1 MASAIRFLLVWGLP
15 LAAGVLV
22 LSLYLDHRIS
32 RGHRWGWPPSW
43 SARVGKVFLNLVNV
57 AAVYWLVTILFI
69 GSGRNLASGARRFQ
83 SLMGEP
89 TPDLVFHRVDSDK
102 DLKLKQFRGRVVLL
116 NLWATWCA
124 PCVKELPELD
134 RLQQIYGD
142 RGLTVITLSQQEREE
157 LLGFAARHPS
167 SAINGYAK
175 DMGWLE
181 VGDAR
186 PVSLV
191 LDRKGVL
198 REFVVTS
205 KDFAGFES
213 MIQPYL

>member
-1 MASAIRFLLVWGLP
+1 MASTIRFLLVWGVP
-15 LAAGVLV
+15 VAAVVLA

-43 SARVGKVFLNLVNV
+43 SARFGKVFLNLVNI
-57 AAVYWLVTILFI
+57 AAIYWLVTVFLID
-69 GSGRNLASGARRFQ
+69 SGRNLASGARRFQ
-83 SLMGEP
+83 GLMGEP
-89 TPDLVFHRVDSDK
+89 TPDLVFRRVDNDK
-102 DLKLKQFRGRVVLL
+102 ELKLKQFRGKVVLV

-134 RLQQIYGD
+134 RLQQIYRD
-142 RGLTVITLSQQEREE
+142 RGLTVITLSQQERKE

-167 SAINGYAK
+167 SAINGYAE

-191 LDRKGVL
+191 LDKQGVL
-198 REFVVTS
+198 REFVVTP
-205 KDFAGFES
+205 KDLAGFES
-213 MIQPYL
+213 MVQPYL